1 MKQIIT
7 YLVVMVLLV
16 ACSFKKDKEANIKT
30 LNKETIYIK
39 KMKKIITTVKAPAPI
54 GPYNQ
59 AILTGNTLY
68 TSGQI
73 AFNPETGELVLD
85 NIQAETR
92 QVMENLKQV
101 LLAADMTFENVIKTS
116 IFISD
121 MHNFAEINTVYGAY
135 FNDETAPARE
145 TVEVANLPKFVNV
158 EISAIAVK

>member
-7 YLVVMVLLV
+7 YLAATILLV
-16 ACSFKKDKEANIKT
+16 ACSPKKVRETSIEA
-30 LNKETIYIK
+30 LNKETLYIK

-59 AILTGNTLY
+59 AVLSGNTLY

-73 AFNPETGELVLD
+73 AINPKTGKLVLD

-92 QVMENLKQV
+92 QVMENLKEV

-121 MHNFAEINTVYGAY
+121 MHNFSEINTVYGAY